1 MNSHKQRDE
10 IFDISL
16 RRSLKNFVARKNIP
30 AQMRDQLLEAAAKQ
44 EISLVQR
51 KYARFDFVWSF
62 LFQEKSGGFSSSIY
76 LWIFYRQCLFAKGEY
91 GNSLIRLGCKLLNRN
106 LCKNLF

>member
-62 LFQEKSGGFSSSIY
+62 LFQRIPEGSPARSIYGFSIDSAY
-76 LWIFYRQCLFAKGEY
+76 
-91 GNSLIRLGCKLLNRN
+91 SLRANMAIL
-106 LCKNLF
+106 